1 VTVSRPSSPLQRW
14 EGDRIAAERFVYDSA
29 SAWTVVEKPGQPI

>member
-1 VTVSRPSSPLQRW
+1 LNELALQRW

-29 SAWTVVEKPGQPI
+29 SAWTMVEHTA